1 MIYGQT
7 IAFEMDVIEVK
18 RAGDMKKECSLPQEM
33 SQAGRVQHTSDG
45 VGAMAHN

>member
-18 RAGDMKKECSLPQEM
+18 QAGDMRVECLLPQEI
-33 SQAGRVQHTSDG
+33 SQAGHVQHTSDG
-45 VGAMAHN
+45 VGVTADD